1 MNLSLVTVKILL
13 CAFLIG
19 WSGLY
24 SQSLNDHDS
33 VSVYVVSH
41 GWHTGII
48 LPTSALPDSFFTQLE
63 EYSSSN
69 YLEFGWGDLA
79 FYQNPDPGYWI
90 TVKAAVWPT
99 KSALHVVHI
108 ATTAEQYFPY
118 SDLIKITVSRD
129 DFQAIAGF
137 IQNAFALN
145 DSERVI
151 GLQKGI
157 YGRSSFYLGRE
168 KYFFPR
174 TCNVWTAQALK
185 AGGLPLAPFAYQ
197 RAQPLLRSLA
207 EYGEIIRLDDQSPE
221 N

>member
-1 MNLSLVTVKILL
+1 MNLSKVLVKIL
-13 CAFLIG
+13 FYIVLIG

-24 SQSLNDHDS
+24 SRSLNKSDS

-48 LPTSALPDSFFTQLE
+48 LPTTALPDSFFSQLD
-63 EYSSSN
+63 EYSSST

-90 TVKAAVWPT
+90 TVKAAFWPT
-99 KSALHVVHI
+99 NSALHVVHI
-108 ATTAEQYFPY
+108 ATTVEQYFPY
-118 SDLIKITVSRD
+118 SDLIKITLSRD

-137 IQNAFALN
+137 IQNAFALD
-145 DSERVI
+145 DSNQVV
-151 GLQKGI
+151 GLQQGI

-185 AGGLPLAPFAYQ
+185 AGGLPLAPLAYQ
-197 RAQPLLRSLA
+197 RAKPLLRTLA
-207 EYGEIIRLDDQSPE
+207 ENGEVIRLED
-221 N
+221 